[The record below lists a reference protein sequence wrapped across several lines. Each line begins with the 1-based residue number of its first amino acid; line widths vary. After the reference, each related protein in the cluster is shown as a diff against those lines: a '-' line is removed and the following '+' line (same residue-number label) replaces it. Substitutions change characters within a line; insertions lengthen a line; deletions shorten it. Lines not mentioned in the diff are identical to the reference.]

1 MQKLTF
7 NHRQMKE
14 IKVLETGLICVHYT
28 HEQHGVNVHVFN
40 NWKDFYDGHP
50 NLMYLHKSHGVSSS
64 RSYIPLIYLQEDPNG
79 SQRKGMVS
87 SQFYY

>member
-50 NLMYLHKSHGVSSS
+50 NLMYLLNVAWSKLKSFLHSINIFT
-64 RSYIPLIYLQEDPNG
+64 RRP
-79 SQRKGMVS
+79 
-87 SQFYY
+87 